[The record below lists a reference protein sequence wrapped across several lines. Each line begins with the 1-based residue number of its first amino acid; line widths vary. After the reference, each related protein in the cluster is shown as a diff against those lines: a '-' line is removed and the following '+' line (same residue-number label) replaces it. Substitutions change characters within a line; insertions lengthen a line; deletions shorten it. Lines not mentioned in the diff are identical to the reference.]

1 MTMHDKIE
9 WIRHAMIEALSG
21 DSGSLEQAL
30 RFAEQL
36 SRITSS
42 IQYSY
47 ALITGVI
54 EANDEERTSQKDW
67 KTLHTARMCGS
78 ETNNCP
84 ICVADC
90 LK

>member
-1 MTMHDKIE
+1 MNMHDKIE
-9 WIRHAMIEALSG
+9 WIRHAMIDALSG

-36 SRITSS
+36 SKITSS

-47 ALITGVI
+47 GLILGII
-54 EANDEERTSQKDW
+54 EADDEERNW
-67 KTLHTARMCGS
+67 NTLHTARMCGS

-84 ICVADC
+84 ICVAEC
-90 LK
+90 VK

>member
-1 MTMHDKIE
+1 MNMHDKIE
-9 WIRHAMIEALSG
+9 WIRHAMIDALSG

-36 SRITSS
+36 SKITSS

-54 EANDEERTSQKDW
+54 EADDEEKNW

-84 ICVADC
+84 ICVAEC
-90 LK
+90 VK